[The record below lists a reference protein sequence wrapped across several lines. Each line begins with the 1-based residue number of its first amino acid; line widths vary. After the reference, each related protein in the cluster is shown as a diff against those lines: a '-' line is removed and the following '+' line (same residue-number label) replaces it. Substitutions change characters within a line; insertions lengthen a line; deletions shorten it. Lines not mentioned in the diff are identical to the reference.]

1 MKKIH
6 ESLTTQERLFI
17 NTIVSVIIFLI
28 SIMLF
33 NFGFEMVN
41 AKDDLSNLIG
51 VIIFVIGV
59 FILGL
64 SITKGVGVIRNFL
77 NKDDDG
83 EVNSD

>member
-51 VIIFVIGV
+51 VIILVIGG

-64 SITKGVGVIRNFL
+64 SITKGVGAIRNFL

-83 EVNSD
+83 EINSD

>member
-41 AKDDLSNLIG
+41 AKDDLSNAIG
-51 VIIFVIGV
+51 VIILVIGV

-64 SITKGVGVIRNFL
+64 SITKEVGVIRNFL

-83 EVNSD
+83 